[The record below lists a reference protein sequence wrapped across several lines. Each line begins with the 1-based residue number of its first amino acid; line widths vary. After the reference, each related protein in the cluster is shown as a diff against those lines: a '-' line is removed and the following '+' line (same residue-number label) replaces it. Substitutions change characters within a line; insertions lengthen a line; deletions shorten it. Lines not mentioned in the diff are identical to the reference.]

1 MRSLVAAFAQQ
12 QLRDMQE
19 LQRELGRR
27 REAHR
32 PADVPGPGARTVARR
47 ADLTATCVGG

>member
-12 QLRDMQE
+12 QLRDMEQ

-27 REAHR
+27 RSHGE
-32 PADVPGPGARTVARR
+32 PI
-47 ADLTATCVGG
+47 

>member
-27 REAHR
+27 HEPQRST
-32 PADVPGPGARTVARR
+32 DVRGRSRR
-47 ADLTATCVGG
+47 RSHEEPI

>member
-12 QLRDMQE
+12 QLRDMEQ

-27 REAHR
+27 REPQR
-32 PADVPGPGARTVARR
+32 LADVRGRAGRR
-47 ADLTATCVGG
+47 SHSEPI

>member
-12 QLRDMQE
+12 QLRDMKQ

-27 REAHR
+27 REPQR
-32 PADVPGPGARTVARR
+32 QADVRGRAWRR
-47 ADLTATCVGG
+47 SHEKPI

>member
-12 QLRDMQE
+12 QLRDMQQ

-27 REAHR
+27 RAAAAAGR
-32 PADVPGPGARTVARR
+32 RAGPGP
-47 ADLTATCVGG
+47 ATSPEEPI

>member
-12 QLRDMQE
+12 QLRDMEQ

-27 REAHR
+27 REPQR
-32 PADVPGPGARTVARR
+32 PADVRVRARR
-47 ADLTATCVGG
+47 RSEAGPI

>member
-19 LQRELGRR
+19 LQRALGRR
-27 REAHR
+27 HEPHR
-32 PADVPGPGARTVARR
+32 PADVRGRAQRR
-47 ADLTATCVGG
+47 SHGEPI

>member
-12 QLRDMQE
+12 QLRDMEQ

-27 REAHR
+27 REPQQ
-32 PADVPGPGARTVARR
+32 PADLRGRARR
-47 ADLTATCVGG
+47 RSHSEPI

>member
-27 REAHR
+27 REPHR
-32 PADVPGPGARTVARR
+32 PADLRGRAWRR
-47 ADLTATCVGG
+47 SHEEPI